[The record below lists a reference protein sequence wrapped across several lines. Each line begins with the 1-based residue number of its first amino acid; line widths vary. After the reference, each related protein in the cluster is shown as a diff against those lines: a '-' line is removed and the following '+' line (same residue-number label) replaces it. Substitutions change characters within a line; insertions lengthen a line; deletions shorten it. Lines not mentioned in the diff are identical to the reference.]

1 MLRKVLTIVS
11 IVVISVFC
19 LTGCKKKPE
28 PAESGAEAAKT
39 TAEYEAEA
47 KKKITKENMAAE
59 LEQIEK
65 AVEEEISEGQ

>member
-19 LTGCKKKPE
+19 LTGCKKKSE
-28 PAESGAEAAKT
+28 PAESEAEATKT

-47 KKKITKENMAAE
+47 KKEITKENMAAE